1 MRVLAID
8 VGAGTTDVLLWDSG
22 CGGENQTHLIVPSGT
37 KVVAAQIGRA
47 TALRLPVIFE
57 GPLMGGGSNAS
68 AMKRHVAQGLAFYA
82 TPTAGGSFNDDLAAV
97 AAMGVSLV
105 EPQEVSSLATAGA
118 VRVRS
123 GDIRFPELLEAL
135 RLVGESAPLDGCALA
150 VQDHGRA
157 EPGES
162 ARPFRFEKV
171 AATLARSHRLSGFF
185 HRRDDVPEY
194 FTRMRAAADL
204 IDAAIPL
211 VVGDT
216 GPSALWGASLA
227 ASKMP
232 CLAINFGNSH
242 TMMAFV
248 DGESVD
254 GVFEHHTSMLDA
266 ARMESY
272 VRRFAAADLENA
284 EVFAGGG
291 HGTIKTSRPVDLAQ
305 VEILVTGPRRRE
317 FASVG
322 LALTEASLHGDMM
335 LTGCYG
341 LLQGYLATR

>member
-1 MRVLAID
+1 VRLLAVD

-37 KVVAAQIGRA
+37 RVVADEIDRA
-47 TALRLPVIFE
+47 TARRLPVVME
-57 GPLMGGGSNAS
+57 GPLMGGGANAS

-82 TPTAGGSFNDDLAAV
+82 TPLAAGSFNDDLETV
-97 AAMGVSLV
+97 ADMGVSLV
-105 EPQEVSSLATAGA
+105 APEEVTWIVEAGA

-123 GDIRFPELLEAL
+123 GDVRFHELLEAL
-135 RLVGESAPLDGCALA
+135 RLVGESAPIDGCALA

-157 EPGES
+157 APGES
-162 ARPFRFEKV
+162 DRTFRFEKV
-171 AATLARSHRLSGFF
+171 AATFARSRHLSGFF
-185 HRRDDVPEY
+185 YPRDEIPEY
-194 FTRMRAAADL
+194 FTRMGAAADL
-204 IDAAIPL
+204 IDPGIPL

-227 ASKMP
+227 ASAMP

-248 DGESVD
+248 DGETID
-254 GVFEHHTSMLDA
+254 GVFEHHTSMLDPA
-266 ARMESY
+266 KMESY
-272 VRRFAAADLENA
+272 VRCFAAGDLENVG
-284 EVFAGGG
+284 VFADGG
-291 HGTIKTSRPVDLAQ
+291 HGTLEVSRPFDLAR

-317 FASVG
+317 FASMG
-322 LALTEASLHGDMM
+322 LPLTEASLHGDMM

-341 LLQGYLATR
+341 LLQGYLAKQ